1 MDTVKIFMTKIY
13 IILAIQFTKLKQMK
27 KIAKMHRGF
36 VEQAGFVVLKNP
48 DIPSLLI
55 ETGFITNAEEAR
67 KLSTP
72 AYRSQMAQAIFSGVD
87 SHFRAKP
94 PMDTALAAA
103 RGGKVKRVIDK
114 TPLLDAV
121 GNEESEAARQVSAK
135 SVPAF
140 SEGNRAKKKL
150 EPQADAMAA
159 LLAEKKEIKKTVAK
173 KKIAVLKESTIK
185 TKPSVTHVVKKGET
199 LSGIAARYKVS
210 ASAVSEANK
219 LRNQNVMLGQKLKIP
234 Q

>member
-1 MDTVKIFMTKIY
+1 
-13 IILAIQFTKLKQMK
+13 
-27 KIAKMHRGF
+27 
-36 VEQAGFVVLKNP
+36 
-48 DIPSLLI
+48 
-55 ETGFITNAEEAR
+55 
-67 KLSTP
+67 
-72 AYRSQMAQAIFSGVD
+72 
-87 SHFRAKP
+87 
-94 PMDTALAAA
+94 
-103 RGGKVKRVIDK
+103 
-114 TPLLDAV
+114 
-121 GNEESEAARQVSAK
+121 
-135 SVPAF
+135 
-140 SEGNRAKKKL
+140 
-150 EPQADAMAA
+150 MAA